1 MGSLFKSQNGTTWEP
16 DQTKDLAFNIFKA
29 SFSTAGGT
37 AVFENASVPKQ
48 RLISNP
54 ILTTASSKVIN
65 VLMPD
70 HGLHVNDTVMV
81 EGVSITNGQN
91 GIDSSGTLNQGSL
104 HAKHTVTAVDGN
116 GFQFN
121 APQSGNASAS
131 GYIGGDLSLIHI

>member
-1 MGSLFKSQNGTTWEP
+1 MAFKIS
-16 DQTKDLAFNIFKA
+16 KA
-29 SFSTAGGT
+29 QFTTAGGIAT
-37 AVFENASVPKQ
+37 FENASVPKQ
-48 RLISNP
+48 KLINNP

-70 HGLHVNDTVMV
+70 GLHVNDTVMI

-131 GYIGGDLSLIHI
+131 GYIGGDNVTCTKNIEFDIVVRLWTHFTRRYYI